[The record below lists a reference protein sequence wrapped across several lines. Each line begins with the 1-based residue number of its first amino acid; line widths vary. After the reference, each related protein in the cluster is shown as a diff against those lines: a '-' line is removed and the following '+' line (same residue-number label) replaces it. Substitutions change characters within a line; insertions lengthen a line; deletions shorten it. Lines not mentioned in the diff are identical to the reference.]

1 MKKILRILP
10 YFLWTTFFTI
20 IPLFFIFYFSF
31 KTKNERFSFTL
42 SNYFKFLNL
51 TYFKIVF
58 VSLKLSFIST
68 FLCFVLGFPLAVS
81 LSRIKNEKKRNLFAL
96 FFIIPLWTNFLLRT
110 YSWLNIFRE
119 QGIINQFLIDI
130 GLIKNPIQ
138 FLYND
143 YAIVIGM
150 IYNFLPFMVLP
161 IYTALINIDRDYIE
175 VAKDLGAKGK
185 DLYFRLIIPLIIPSI
200 ISGCIMVFMPS
211 VTTFIISD
219 LLGGSQKMMLGN
231 LIQREFLAAR
241 NWETGS
247 SISVIMIFLIFLTL
261 LILKRFKNRENM
273 ELNEGFR
280 IW

>member
-1 MKKILRILP
+1 MKKKLKAIP
-10 YFLWTTFFTI
+10 YFLWTIFFTV
-20 IPLFFIFYFSF
+20 IPLIFIIYFSF
-31 KTKNERFSFTL
+31 KVKNEKFLFTL
-42 SNYFKFLNL
+42 SNYKKFFDL
-51 TYFKIVF
+51 TYIKVFF
-58 VSLKLSFIST
+58 VSIKLSILST
-68 FLCFVLGFPLAVS
+68 FFCLLLGFPAAYA
-81 LSRIKNEKKRNLFAL
+81 LSNVKNLKKRNILAL

-110 YSWLNIFRE
+110 YSWMSIFRE
-119 QGIINQFLIDI
+119 QGIINQFLIYFSI
-130 GLIKNPIQ
+130 IKTPIK

-161 IYTALINIDRDYIE
+161 IYTSLINIDKEYIDA
-175 VAKDLGAKGK
+175 AKDLGAKDK
-185 DLYFRLIIPLIIPSI
+185 DLFFKILIPMSMQSI

-247 SISVIMIFLIFLTL
+247 SISVIMIFVIFITLIV
-261 LILKRFKNRENM
+261 LKKFTSKDNM
-273 ELNEGFR
+273 EEGFK